1 MGKTAVM
8 ILQELGVKEGFLPV
22 YTLIRSQ
29 TGKHINI
36 FTFEVR
42 YKDFS
47 ATGQALTKKDAK
59 QKAAQ
64 NMLTLLEDPNDTSK
78 AKPSLSSNNI
88 YPGTSS
94 GQALL
99 DSTLTHEDL
108 KNYVGSLQQY
118 CIENKLMQ
126 ADYQVTN
133 ITGQAHEQ
141 VFTMSCTVGSTT
153 EEATGTTK
161 KQVKQRVSKKILE
174 RLKNTNNPSVD
185 NKDEC
190 GSSNPFKDS
199 DDLSEEGKDVF
210 DKLSLQLHNCELNE
224 TESQANKKEK
234 FLDANVERYL
244 EPQLRKDVTDFQTRH
259 SFFKQYV
266 YNTVC
271 NCSEEKLIEIFNTV
285 KSFKSS
291 FMDIDKYDF
300 IKVASLEQEILTYIE
315 KKMKLSIEKKIIRC
329 KNPLLKITAFK
340 ISTPLA
346 IIQFG
351 AHNNSLVAGA
361 IALVNILDTIIT
373 YLGGKLNSKEKNS
386 YFYSFL
392 HKGIFPI
399 PDTEKIEPAPNA
411 LPLTII
417 CENIRDPANLG
428 SIIRIAAGV
437 GCEKLIL
444 LKGCVDLWDMKVL
457 RSAVG
462 AHFRLPIYQSTSN
475 DLSSFISDGMNVFV
489 TDNNTIHNTNKVFNN
504 FNSETKYS
512 ISKIYENF
520 DLQNMEFPKSDETLK
535 QSEMKKIIRTLKS
548 LLPILPYYAVDY
560 CTNEIA
566 LVISG
571 ETEGLSLET
580 LKFLWEKRAVRVNVP
595 LLNNVESLNVG
606 AAIAIIS
613 FEIQRQIVFKQR
625 E

>member
-373 YLGGKLNSKEKNS
+373 YLG
-386 YFYSFL
+386 
-392 HKGIFPI
+392 
-399 PDTEKIEPAPNA
+399 
-411 LPLTII
+411 
-417 CENIRDPANLG
+417 
-428 SIIRIAAGV
+428 
-437 GCEKLIL
+437 
-444 LKGCVDLWDMKVL
+444 
-457 RSAVG
+457 
-462 AHFRLPIYQSTSN
+462 
-475 DLSSFISDGMNVFV
+475 
-489 TDNNTIHNTNKVFNN
+489 
-504 FNSETKYS
+504 
-512 ISKIYENF
+512 
-520 DLQNMEFPKSDETLK
+520 
-535 QSEMKKIIRTLKS
+535 
-548 LLPILPYYAVDY
+548 
-560 CTNEIA
+560 
-566 LVISG
+566 
-571 ETEGLSLET
+571 
-580 LKFLWEKRAVRVNVP
+580 
-595 LLNNVESLNVG
+595 
-606 AAIAIIS
+606 
-613 FEIQRQIVFKQR
+613 
-625 E
+625 

>member
-1 MGKTAVM
+1 
-8 ILQELGVKEGFLPV
+8 
-22 YTLIRSQ
+22 
-29 TGKHINI
+29 
-36 FTFEVR
+36 
-42 YKDFS
+42 
-47 ATGQALTKKDAK
+47 
-59 QKAAQ
+59 
-64 NMLTLLEDPNDTSK
+64 
-78 AKPSLSSNNI
+78 
-88 YPGTSS
+88 
-94 GQALL
+94 
-99 DSTLTHEDL
+99 
-108 KNYVGSLQQY
+108 
-118 CIENKLMQ
+118 
-126 ADYQVTN
+126 
-133 ITGQAHEQ
+133 
-141 VFTMSCTVGSTT
+141 MS
-153 EEATGTTK
+153 
-161 KQVKQRVSKKILE
+161 
-174 RLKNTNNPSVD
+174 
-185 NKDEC
+185 
-190 GSSNPFKDS
+190 
-199 DDLSEEGKDVF
+199 
-210 DKLSLQLHNCELNE
+210 
-224 TESQANKKEK
+224 
-234 FLDANVERYL
+234 
-244 EPQLRKDVTDFQTRH
+244 
-259 SFFKQYV
+259 
-266 YNTVC
+266 
-271 NCSEEKLIEIFNTV
+271 
-285 KSFKSS
+285 
-291 FMDIDKYDF
+291 
-300 IKVASLEQEILTYIE
+300 
-315 KKMKLSIEKKIIRC
+315 
-329 KNPLLKITAFK
+329 
-340 ISTPLA
+340 
-346 IIQFG
+346 
-351 AHNNSLVAGA
+351 
-361 IALVNILDTIIT
+361 
-373 YLGGKLNSKEKNS
+373 GKLNSKEKNS

-489 TDNNTIHNTNKVFNN
+489 TDNNTIHNTNK
-504 FNSETKYS
+504 
-512 ISKIYENF
+512 
-520 DLQNMEFPKSDETLK
+520 NMEFPKSDETLK